1 MKGYLFKIY
10 WITSIHLKLE
20 YLGLVAY
27 TRGGR
32 DMVIVITMH
41 KLSYTKECMDELYD
55 RYHNRVRKF
64 NRLANTITFAN
75 GDIIKGYSVDS
86 RRDGLRA
93 DVAIGVGAEYLT
105 CRSNILE
112 PVWDEEKL
120 YKYLDEVKISV
131 ERYLQRIEKDV
142 VDGTGSYEPIGICP
156 PSNKYQY

>member
-1 MKGYLFKIY
+1 
-10 WITSIHLKLE
+10 
-20 YLGLVAY
+20 
-27 TRGGR
+27 
-32 DMVIVITMH
+32 MVIVITMH

-55 RYHNRVRKF
+55 RYHNIVRKF

-112 PVWDEEKL
+112 PVWDL
-120 YKYLDEVKISV
+120 SLIHIS
-131 ERYLQRIEKDV
+131 EPTRLGMI
-142 VDGTGSYEPIGICP
+142 SYAVFCL
-156 PSNKYQY
+156 KKKTAHRRA